1 MNIERL
7 SKSEII
13 FKVLAY
19 FLVTIFA
26 LMCLYPIVY
35 AFSVSISGKI
45 AYESGEIWLFPKDI
59 TIQAYKVVLNDKS
72 FWIAYTNTIFYTV
85 IGTAWSMFISLTG
98 AYVLS
103 KDKLLGKRKWNF
115 LLVFTMWFSAGMIPM
130 YLNYK
135 EMHVDN
141 KWGMVIAFGV
151 QAYNIILLRNAFS
164 TVPKDIEEAATIDGA
179 NELQIFS
186 RVYIPM
192 SGASIATVT
201 LFYAISRWN
210 GYYWSRMLLRDSTE
224 TPLQVYL
231 RIQIENFQKQGEDGV
246 VDYAYST
253 DSLIYAIIICSIIP
267 VLIIYPYIQK
277 YFARG
282 VNLGG
287 VKG

>member
-1 MNIERL
+1 MG
-7 SKSEII
+7 
-13 FKVLAY
+13 Y
-19 FLVTIFA
+19 GY
-26 LMCLYPIVY
+26 C
-35 AFSVSISGKI
+35 
-45 AYESGEIWLFPKDI
+45 IWC
-59 TIQAYKVVLNDKS
+59 
-72 FWIAYTNTIFYTV
+72 
-85 IGTAWSMFISLTG
+85 
-98 AYVLS
+98 
-103 KDKLLGKRKWNF
+103 
-115 LLVFTMWFSAGMIPM
+115 
-130 YLNYK
+130 
-135 EMHVDN
+135 
-141 KWGMVIAFGV
+141 
-151 QAYNIILLRNAFS
+151 